1 MELRS
6 PGLLHRILCDHWPLA
21 KGKVLARL
29 PPAVASAAE
38 TAVEKALRCRT
49 DEMGFAQYKCAD
61 CGTTHKVHFSCK
73 SRFCSACGIA
83 RAQEAAANAQ
93 GRLLNVA
100 HRHLTFSVPAELRAL
115 LYERRELLSVVARAA
130 ALTTIH
136 AMGTR
141 CRKHPPLPGVMATVH
156 TYGRDLNFHVHVH
169 VLCTAG
175 GLRAGNVWQPVKL
188 YPARQYRRLWQY
200 YVLTLLRKDKRLK
213 GDRSVQW
220 RIGRLFNKY
229 PTGFIA
235 NVMSQYRSGKQAAA
249 YCCRYTGRPPLSE
262 KRIVAYDGEMVT
274 LTFQDYR
281 DGQDKTIELSAE
293 EFLFRLLQH
302 VWPRYQRDVHYY
314 GLYQPSRRK
323 EHVAKVAEASRYKD
337 QVRPVAPLSR
347 RERLIQAMAGLQLR
361 CQKCGGQLLFDY
373 LRLPEQPKRTSKHYA
388 KTRTHP
394 PSKASPQLAL
404 SV

>member
-1 MELRS
+1 MDARA
-6 PGLLHRILCDHWPLA
+6 PGILHRILCDHWPHV
-21 KGKVLARL
+21 KDRVLCRL
-29 PPAVASAAE
+29 PSAVAAAAE

-49 DEMGFAQYKCAD
+49 DEMGFAQYRCAD
-61 CGTTHKVHFSCK
+61 CGATHKVHFSCK

-115 LYERRELLSVVARAA
+115 LYERRELLAVVAKAA
-130 ALTTIH
+130 ALTTMRAI
-136 AMGTR
+136 GTR
-141 CRKHPPLPGVMATVH
+141 CRKHPPLPGIMATVH

-175 GLRAGNVWQPVKL
+175 GLRADNVWQPVKL
-188 YPARQYRRLWQY
+188 YPAMQYRRLWQY
-200 YVLTLLRKDKRLK
+200 YLLTLLRQKLK
-213 GDRSVQW
+213 GDRSAQW
-220 RIGRLFNKY
+220 RIGRLFKKY

-235 NVMSQYRSGKQAAA
+235 NVMSQYRNGKQAAA

-262 KRIVAYDGEMVT
+262 KRIIAYDGKTVT
-274 LTFQDYR
+274 LAYQDYR
-281 DGQDKTIELSAE
+281 DGLDKTVELSAE

-323 EHVAKVAEASRYKD
+323 ANVTRVAEASRYKD
-337 QVRPVAPLSR
+337 QVRPIPPLSR
-347 RERLIQAMAGLQLR
+347 RERLINAMAGLELR
-361 CQKCGGQLLFDY
+361 CPACGGRLIFDY
-373 LRLPEQPKRTSKHYA
+373 LQLPSKRHA
-388 KTRTHP
+388 KTRTGP
-394 PSKASPQLAL
+394 PTKPSPQLAL